1 MRLLITLTLQILKP
15 LKTLWTIISLFIV
28 SQMTNWPPY
37 VPLSAKANVVY
48 YMSDHCRQL
57 KRDCRNA
64 QKEKIKFV
72 QKAN

>member
-1 MRLLITLTLQILKP
+1 MCGMIHLCLPILKP

-48 YMSDHCRQL
+48 YMSDVSKL
-57 KRDCRNA
+57 LSEITD
-64 QKEKIKFV
+64 V
-72 QKAN
+72 QHSLRTV